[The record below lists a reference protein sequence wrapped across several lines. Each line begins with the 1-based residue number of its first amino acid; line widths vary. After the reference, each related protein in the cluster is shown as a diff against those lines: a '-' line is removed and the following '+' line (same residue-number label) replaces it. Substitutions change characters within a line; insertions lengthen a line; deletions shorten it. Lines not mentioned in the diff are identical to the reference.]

1 MAVDMKNT
9 DLAGFFIAGLM
20 NNMPFVIMNAGAKD
34 IAPDLVG
41 LVYVANIVPG
51 LIMKLTGPYWFHHV
65 PYKLR
70 VLITALQMSFSF
82 ILVAIG
88 LQLNVFALM
97 LLGVAVGS
105 SQAGFGEASFL
116 ALTSFY
122 DSRRALTFWSSGT
135 GLAGI
140 MGYGWVVL
148 FTAGLGLSF
157 QVTMLCALVLP
168 FCAYFNYLLILNPPS
183 TDKGDIGTIAG
194 ADKKMVKEFDNT
206 GSPTEQPLLAQDGD
220 GSSTAANMTAAERLQ
235 LTKGLWPYMIP
246 LFLVYFSEYA
256 MQSGVW
262 AAIGFPIDSE
272 SARKDFYRYSNW
284 MYQGGVLVSRSSGML
299 WKADMKALWIMPIL
313 QTLILAFFIADA
325 YEMWWYDWS
334 LLTLCFVVGLFGGAV
349 YVGGFSLIADTV
361 PHHLREFS
369 LGTAAV
375 GADVGIACSNI
386 AAIFIQRA
394 LYDYHDVS
402 D

>member
-1 MAVDMKNT
+1 MKTT

-41 LVYVANIVPG
+41 LVYVANIIPG
-51 LIMKLTGPYWFHHV
+51 LMMKLTGPYWFHKV

-70 VLITALQMSFSF
+70 ILITAMQMSTSF
-82 ILVAIG
+82 ILVAVG
-88 LQLNVFALM
+88 LQLDVFALM
-97 LLGVAVGS
+97 LLGVAIGS

-140 MGYGWVVL
+140 LGYGWVVL
-148 FTAGLGLSF
+148 FTSGLGLSF
-157 QVTMLCALVLP
+157 QITMLCALVLP
-168 FCAYFNYLLILNPPS
+168 VCTYLNYLMVLNPQS
-183 TDKGDIGTIAG
+183 QGKEDFDEDVATDEDSKN
-194 ADKKMVKEFDNT
+194 VKEFGTD
-206 GSPTEQPLLAQDGD
+206 GTEPLLEKSQGTY
-220 GSSTAANMTAAERLQ
+220 SAAKMTASERLQ
-235 LTKGLWPYMIP
+235 LTLNLWPYMVP

-272 SARKDFYRYSNW
+272 NARKDFYRYSNW

-299 WKADMKALWIMPIL
+299 WKADMKALWIMPIM
-313 QTLILAFFIADA
+313 QTMILGFFIADA

-349 YVGGFSLIADTV
+349 YVGGFALIADTV
-361 PHHLREFS
+361 PPHLTEFS

-375 GADVGIACSNI
+375 GADIGIACSNV
-386 AAIFIQRA
+386 AAIFIQKA

>member
-1 MAVDMKNT
+1 M
-9 DLAGFFIAGLM
+9 LGFH
-20 NNMPFVIMNAGAKD
+20 
-34 IAPDLVG
+34 
-41 LVYVANIVPG
+41 Y
-51 LIMKLTGPYWFHHV
+51 V

-70 VLITALQMSFSF
+70 VLITAIQMSTSF
-82 ILVAIG
+82 ILVAVGI
-88 LQLNVFALM
+88 QLNIFALM
-97 LLGVAVGS
+97 ILGVAVGS

-122 DSRRALTFWSSGT
+122 DSRRALTAWSSGT

-148 FTAGLGLSF
+148 FTSGLGLSF

-168 FCAYFNYLLILNPPS
+168 AGTYLNYLLILNPPRKDGQQYK
-183 TDKGDIGTIAG
+183 TLITNDNDTVVKG
-194 ADKKMVKEFDNT
+194 EFDNT
-206 GSPTEQPLLAQDGD
+206 DNEQYLLKETEK
-220 GSSTAANMTAAERLQ
+220 GSSSRDMTASERFQ
-235 LTKGLWPYMIP
+235 LTIGLWPFIIP

-262 AAIGFPIDSE
+262 AAMGFPIDSE

-299 WKADMKALWIMPIL
+299 WKADMKALWIMPSI
-313 QTLILAFFIADA
+313 QTLLLIFFILDA
-325 YEMWWYDWS
+325 YEQWWYDWS
-334 LLTLCFVVGLFGGAV
+334 ILTLCFVVGLFGGAV
-349 YVGGFSLIADTV
+349 YVGGFALIADTV
-361 PHHLREFS
+361 PSEQKEFS
-369 LGTAAV
+369 LGTCSV
-375 GADVGIACSNI
+375 GADIGIACSNI
-386 AAIFIQRA
+386 AAIFIQKA

>member
-1 MAVDMKNT
+1 MKTT

-51 LIMKLTGPYWFHHV
+51 LMMKLTGPYWFHHV

-70 VLITALQMSFSF
+70 VLITAFQMSASF
-82 ILVAIG
+82 ALVAIG
-88 LQLNVFALM
+88 LQLDIFALM
-97 LLGVAVGS
+97 LLGVAIGS

-122 DSRRALTFWSSGT
+122 DSRRALTAWSSGT

-148 FTAGLGLSF
+148 FTSGLGMSF
-157 QVTMLCALVLP
+157 QLTMLCALVLP
-168 FCAYFNYLLILNPPS
+168 VSAYMNYLFVLSPPTKEKPAYS
-183 TDKGDIGTIAG
+183 LLDDVEETDAKD
-194 ADKKMVKEFDNT
+194 VKEFGN
-206 GSPTEQPLLAQDGD
+206 EPLLENEE
-220 GSSTAANMTAAERLQ
+220 SSSAKMTTAERLR
-235 LTKGLWPYMIP
+235 LSLDLWPYMFP

-262 AAIGFPIDSE
+262 AAIGFPIDSD

-313 QTLILAFFIADA
+313 QTFILVFFIADA
-325 YEMWWYDWS
+325 YEQWWYDWS
-334 LLTLCFVVGLFGGAV
+334 LLALCFVVGLFGGAV
-349 YVGGFSLIADTV
+349 YVGGFALIADTV
-361 PHHLREFS
+361 PPHLTEFS

-375 GADVGIACSNI
+375 GADIGIACSNV
-386 AAIFIQRA
+386 AAIFIQKA
-394 LYDYHDVS
+394 LYDYHGVS